1 MFHLFKKK
9 TYEGEVVTLKMKA
22 HYSKEETYYH
32 VESVIFDI
40 YTSID
45 NKKIGSIDLRLTM
58 NDMMFYYGHVGYHIL
73 EKYRGHG
80 YAYEACLVLM
90 DIARNEY
97 HLNELIFTSNPDNF
111 ASIRTIE
118 KLNPVFKGCFKV
130 PYGHPLRDIGEYEK
144 NVYSVLL

>member
-22 HYSKEETYYH
+22 HYSKEETYDH

-80 YAYEACLVLM
+80 YAYEA
-90 DIARNEY
+90 
-97 HLNELIFTSNPDNF
+97 
-111 ASIRTIE
+111 
-118 KLNPVFKGCFKV
+118 
-130 PYGHPLRDIGEYEK
+130 
-144 NVYSVLL
+144 